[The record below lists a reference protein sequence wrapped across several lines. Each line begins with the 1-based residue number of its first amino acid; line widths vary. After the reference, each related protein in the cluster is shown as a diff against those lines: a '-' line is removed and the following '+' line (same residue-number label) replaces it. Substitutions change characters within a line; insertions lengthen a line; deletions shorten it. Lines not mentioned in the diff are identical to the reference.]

1 MKYTPCSINQVTDV
15 WKGCVLCLINKEKT
29 VAENHD
35 RWQMVVDEN
44 IVLVSTHKEV
54 IKQTFEKRGLRL

>member
-44 IVLVSTHKEV
+44 IVLVSTH
-54 IKQTFEKRGLRL
+54 IKKYQANF